1 MLDLVLTELTTAAR
15 SCLISVQF
23 MVLAKCLNLS
33 AGFGDPVR
41 KMKQPKLN
49 AIKESHFFKFRSLRE
64 KLLALM
70 ISLSLIPLVG
80 MSGFAYFIGSS
91 RIRDSIRLSL
101 EKMAQDT
108 ADKIDLMLK
117 QKEEEVHSMATTF
130 PLIYPRFQRENRDG
144 IIRLL
149 NTYCFNHDVYDLL
162 IVLDKTGNVIAV
174 NTLDRDRGELPR
186 PKVLEVLNSNIFAH
200 PEEQQLFHEAMAGN
214 SSHRDWYHSRLV
226 QNLYDYR
233 TEDVSYQYNV
243 AFAEPIRNPAT
254 NDVEGVWINILNW
267 YYFQIVLD
275 NVEMDLANLD
285 LRTGYAFLFRNDA
298 DTIIGHKYR
307 ANRPPERGN
316 PSSLSNAENLYGT
329 SLIKNHGLQNLH
341 DAIVAQRHSLQYEF
355 PKGNSKISGLARIED
370 PRFGWIIGVGVDG
383 KDIFRPIR
391 WMTFW
396 LLAVTGVLALLVVV
410 FTYWIAQGITVP
422 LKNLIRTSQ
431 TIAHGNFQDRVQIR
445 SADEVGILG
454 ATFNDMARA
463 LYAREEQLQELNKNL
478 ENMVRE
484 RTMELERSHEAL
496 KKAYVERQNAQEQLV
511 QTEKMASLGQLVAG
525 IAHEIKNPLNFIYG
539 NTGFLADYVQKLERM
554 LDTMEKLPSISPQD
568 QAEIERLKEA
578 NHYAF
583 IKEDLSTLI
592 DNFTEGARRIN
603 TIVSDLRSF
612 SRLDADTVSEIDLHA
627 SLEMSLNLLRNQYK
641 DRVEIHREYGNIPK
655 IQGYSG
661 KLNQVFMNLL
671 SNAFHAV
678 QEKGEVWIRTRCD
691 SGAVEVEVEDNGGG
705 IPKEHLN
712 RIFEPFFT
720 TKPVGQG
727 TGLGLSISYGIIEQ
741 HHGRIQVSS
750 SPNKGSVFVVRLPIF
765 QEKAAE

>member
-1 MLDLVLTELTTAAR
+1 
-15 SCLISVQF
+15 
-23 MVLAKCLNLS
+23 
-33 AGFGDPVR
+33 
-41 KMKQPKLN
+41 MKQMKGN
-49 AIKESHFFKFRSLRE
+49 GIRGGHFLTFRGSLRN

-70 ISLSLIPLVG
+70 ILLSLIPLLG
-80 MSGFAYFIGSS
+80 MAGFAYFIGSS

-130 PLIYPRFQRENRDG
+130 PLIYPRFQPENRDG

-162 IVLDKTGNVIAV
+162 IVLDKSGNVVAV
-174 NTLDRDRGELPR
+174 NTLDRDRGELP
-186 PKVLEVLNSNIFAH
+186 PAKVLQVLNSNISAH
-200 PEEQQLFHEAMAGN
+200 PEEQKIFHESMAGN
-214 SSHRDWYHSRLV
+214 SSHHDWYHSQLV
-226 QNLYDYR
+226 QGLYDYR
-233 TEDVSYQYNV
+233 NEDVSYQYNI

-285 LRTGYAFLFRNDA
+285 LRTGYSFMFRNDA

-307 ANRPPERGN
+307 TNRASEKGDRSQV
-316 PSSLSNAENLYGT
+316 PSSANLYRT
-329 SLIKNHGLQNLH
+329 SLIKDHGLQNLH
-341 DAIVAQRHSLQYEF
+341 DAIVAQRHSFEYEF
-355 PKGNSKISGLARIED
+355 PKGNSKISGIARIED

-383 KDIFRPIR
+383 QDIFRPIR

-396 LLAVTGVLALLVVV
+396 LLSVTGILAFLVII
-410 FTYWIAQGITVP
+410 FTYWIAQGITIP

-431 TIAHGNFQDRVQIR
+431 TIAHGNLNERVQIK
-445 SADEVGILG
+445 SSDEVGILG

-463 LYAREEQLQELNKNL
+463 LSIREEQLQELNKNL

-539 NTGFLADYVQKLERM
+539 NTGFLTDYVQKLEQM
-554 LDTMEKLPSISPQD
+554 LETMEMLPSISPQD
-568 QAEIERLKEA
+568 RAAIERLKDD
-578 NHYAF
+578 NNYSF
-583 IKEDLSTLI
+583 IKEDLGTLI

-612 SRLDADTVSEIDLHA
+612 SRLDADTVSEIDVHA
-627 SLEMSLNLLRNQYK
+627 ALEMSLNLLRNQYK
-641 DRVEIHREYGNIPK
+641 DRVEIHREYGAIPK
-655 IQGYSG
+655 IHGFSG

-678 QEKGEVWIRTRCD
+678 QEKGDVWIRTRCD
-691 SGAVEVEVEDNGGG
+691 GGAVEIEVEDNGAG

-741 HHGRIQVSS
+741 HHGRIQVASS
-750 SPNKGSVFVVRLPIF
+750 TGKGSVFVVRLPIF